1 MTRTR
6 PLPHRGLAWPGDS
19 WLHRAPVGV
28 KVAVLVATSVA
39 VIAIGRPWVS
49 ALIGAAALLAVRLAG
64 VPNRAVLRQVVPIAV
79 MAAIIALAQLVTGD
93 PRAAVV
99 VALRILAVACVAVV
113 VTLTTTAPEMADWV
127 ERTLRRIRLP
137 EGTVFRGGMLVGIA
151 LRSID
156 HLVEVVGSV
165 REARR
170 ARGLQRSVRALA
182 VPTVIAAAR
191 YAHGMGEALEARGLA
206 AADDHPS

>member
-1 MTRTR
+1 MTRAR
-6 PLPHRGLAWPGDS
+6 RLAHRGLAWPGDS
-19 WLHRAPVGV
+19 WLHRAPVGL
-28 KVAVLVATSVA
+28 KVAALLATSIA

-49 ALIGAAALLAVRLAG
+49 ACIGAVALVTVRLAG
-64 VPNRAVLRQVVPIAV
+64 VPWRAIGRQIVPIAV
-79 MAAIIALAQLVTGD
+79 MAGIVALAQVLLGE
-93 PRAAVV
+93 PRAALVV
-99 VALRILAVACVAVV
+99 GLRILAVACVAIV

-127 ERTLRRIRLP
+127 ERTLRRMRLP

-151 LRSID
+151 MRSID
-156 HLVEVVGSV
+156 HLVHVVASV
-165 REARR
+165 RDARR

-206 AADDHPS
+206 AADDDPA